1 MSNLE
6 SATFILRTSDL
17 PTFANGANDK
27 GSSNN
32 ASHSS
37 FTWNNIDFRAILGD
51 MYDKYDYFNIALVSS
66 TSGVSGATFPS
77 NDNKMGIIYMSGL
90 RWQNC
95 NYDILRKTKTE
106 ASCIGIIN
114 FSGLSAAL
122 GTQIAYNNLSYNTMS
137 KPNNN
142 VNLTIYYNK
151 IVDGLSNTT
160 TTGTFPAM
168 AFVFKV
174 VPCKKDEIS
183 YNNQKLF

>member
-6 SATFILRTSDL
+6 SSTFILRTSDL
-17 PTFANGANDK
+17 PTFANGANEK

-32 ASHSS
+32 SSHSS

-95 NYDILRKTKTE
+95 NYDVLTKKKTE
-106 ASCIGIIN
+106 GACIGYIN
-114 FSGLSAAL
+114 FSSLSTSV

-137 KPNNN
+137 KPSNI
-142 VNLTIYYNK
+142 VNLTIYYNR
-151 IVDGLSNTT
+151 IVDNTLTTT

-168 AFVFKV
+168 AFIFKV

-183 YNNQKLF
+183 YNTQKLF